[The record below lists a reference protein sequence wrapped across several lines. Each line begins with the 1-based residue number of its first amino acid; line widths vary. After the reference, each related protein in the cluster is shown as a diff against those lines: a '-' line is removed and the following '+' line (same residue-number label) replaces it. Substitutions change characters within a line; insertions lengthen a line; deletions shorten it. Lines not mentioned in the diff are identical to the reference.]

1 MRKVYIGEVGK
12 NNKIR
17 EIVIMELGNLISIW
31 NIVATVMIGIITCIV
46 TIYLTK
52 KSMKTKK
59 LTYEMKLTPLIPSG
73 REEDFKN
80 FKIYYNDEQLVK
92 PYLLSVDII
101 NSGNT
106 AIENP
111 PIEIE
116 AMDATYII
124 PGYFEDIPP
133 GYDDLWLSERKDA
146 EICSISLEHINPG
159 QVAKVRFYLD
169 EEPGEEIVF
178 KCPMKDLQLRRV
190 KTELR
195 ESILKSTKSVLS
207 NAVSASVGVS

>member
-1 MRKVYIGEVGK
+1 
-12 NNKIR
+12 
-17 EIVIMELGNLISIW
+17 MERSDLISVW
-31 NIVATVMIGIITCIV
+31 SIGAALFVGLV
-46 TIYLTK
+46 TWILTYYLTK
-52 KSMKTKK
+52 KSIKSKK
-59 LTYEMKLTPLIPSG
+59 LSYEIKLTPLIPAG
-73 REEDFKN
+73 REEDFKK
-80 FKIYYNDEQLVK
+80 FKIFYNDDQLVK

-101 NSGNT
+101 NSGNV

-133 GYDDLWLSERKDA
+133 GYEDLWSSERIDA
-146 EICSISLEHINPG
+146 EVCNIKLQHINPG

-169 EEPGEEIVF
+169 EEPSHDIVF
-178 KCPMKDLQLRRV
+178 KCPMKDLKVKRV

-195 ESILKSTKSVLS
+195 KSILNSSVFVLS
-207 NAVSASVGVS
+207 EAVGGSMGISYKK